1 MRRLE
6 PSLAK
11 SAPGMPAPRISTR
24 GRGNPVTTR
33 TAPPLRKRPR
43 TAAQRWAIRCGIVFA
58 GCAIL
63 GGGLGWGIQS
73 GWLPDRL
80 AAAGD
85 AAMTWSAEA
94 GLSLQTVEVRGRGET
109 RQADILGAINAAR
122 GAPLLALDIDAM
134 RERLTALHWIVSAE
148 IERHSPDRLQVT
160 VKEAEPLALWQ
171 RNQKLFLVSRAGK
184 VIETADLSKYA
195 QLLVIVGDKAPERA
209 EALFD
214 LLSQQPELKNRVT
227 AAVYVGKRRWNLRF
241 DNGLDVKLPEEAPEA
256 AWQRL
261 AQLQRQYGVL
271 DKDVSVIDLRLPDQV
286 VLRQA
291 HPPAEEDGAAP
302 AGGKSKDKAT

>member
-6 PSLAK
+6 
-11 SAPGMPAPRISTR
+11 APASKMVR
-24 GRGNPVTTR
+24 GRGNPVAAR
-33 TAPPLRKRPR
+33 VAPPPRKRPR
-43 TAAQRWAIRCGIVFA
+43 SPAERWAIRGGIAFA
-58 GCAIL
+58 CLAAV
-63 GGGLGWGIQS
+63 GGVLAWSIQS
-73 GWLPDRL
+73 GWLPRHL
-80 AAAGD
+80 AQASEG
-85 AAMTWSAEA
+85 AMVWSAQA
-94 GLSLQTVEVRGRGET
+94 GLSLEAIEVRGRGET
-109 RQADILGAINAAR
+109 RQADILGAVNAAR
-122 GAPLLALDIDAM
+122 GAPLLSLDIEAM
-134 RERLTALHWIVSAE
+134 RERLTALPWIVSAE
-148 IERHSPDRLQVT
+148 IERRYPDRLLVT

-195 QLLVIVGDKAPERA
+195 RLLVIVGDKAPERA

-214 LLSQQPELKNRVT
+214 LLAQQPELKSRVT

-241 DNGLDVKLPEEAPEA
+241 DNGLDVKLPEEGAEY

-286 VLRQA
+286 VFRQA
-291 HPPAEEDGAAP
+291 HPPAAEDETAP
-302 AGGKSKDKAT
+302 AGAKPKDKAT